1 MHGLLQSRKFW
12 LLILD
17 TVISVGL
24 FFVGK
29 YVDPVPAEDIYVLIG
44 ALQPVFV
51 AIIAAIAYEDAAA
64 KRANGGV
71 LPGR

>member
-17 TVISVGL
+17 TVISVATFAVGHYVAPQYSEAAL
-24 FFVGK
+24 F
-29 YVDPVPAEDIYVLIG
+29 LIG

-51 AIIAAIAYEDAAA
+51 AIIGGIALEDAAE
-64 KRANGGV
+64 KRAGV
-71 LPGR
+71 VNRQ